1 MTKDGR
7 IQFCRLLSCNT
18 FVTLRLLSYKLE
30 SCNCVWRTDNMT
42 DKEFKRLN
50 RAQLIEIIYQFQ
62 MKVDTLTEQNQEL
75 ERELADK
82 RLRLNNAGNIADA
95 ALEINDCF
103 RSAQNAAEQYLNEIK
118 AIREETE
125 AQRHRILSETQEQ
138 RERILSE
145 TQEERQRIIAEAQA
159 EAEVIIAGS
168 KKARDDYD
176 AAIETILQEYGQSH
190 WDNG

>member
-1 MTKDGR
+1 
-7 IQFCRLLSCNT
+7 
-18 FVTLRLLSYKLE
+18 
-30 SCNCVWRTDNMT
+30 MT

-138 RERILSE
+138 RERVLSE

-176 AAIETILQEYGQSH
+176 AAIETILEEYGQSH
-190 WDNG
+190 SDNG

>member
-1 MTKDGR
+1 
-7 IQFCRLLSCNT
+7 
-18 FVTLRLLSYKLE
+18 
-30 SCNCVWRTDNMT
+30 MT

-82 RLRLNNAGNIADA
+82 RLRLDNAGNIADA

-125 AQRHRILSETQEQ
+125 T
-138 RERILSE
+138 
-145 TQEERQRIIAEAQA
+145 ERQRIIAEAQA